1 MRACEV
7 SMKRPLFFPLI
18 LLLSFSAF
26 ADPVVTSLEPSFG
39 PASGGTEVTITGS
52 DLLPHIV
59 CALPCPTTVT
69 FGDVTVEVSEESAT
83 RLKVITPPHAAGTV
97 DVRVNVSGEEP
108 VRLPGAFTYQETAE
122 ATYTQVLLPVYL
134 DGIVDG
140 AGGSRWATDFWLRNN
155 GPNPVTFAPYPCP
168 PGQACPAVIPLT
180 TSLLPGRTYHGLP
193 QHFGEG
199 TTNPSRVFYLS
210 RDGAARVSAG
220 LRFADLSQG
229 TLNGGTDLPVI
240 REGELLTYPAQL
252 FNVPMDPNF
261 RVLLRV
267 YDVAQTSSSFHVSIH
282 RQEVGEPTLPLH
294 SFDLRVTTPQTGPFR
309 TEAAYGQF
317 DVTSLLA
324 LDHVQWPEA
333 VRIEIAPLTPG
344 SRFWAFASVTNN
356 TTNLVTLVTPQ

>member
-1 MRACEV
+1 
-7 SMKRPLFFPLI
+7 MKR
-18 LLLSFSAF
+18 LLLLFSLLFSFSAL

-39 PASGGTEVTITGS
+39 PTTGGTEVTITGS

-108 VRLPGAFTYQETAE
+108 VRVPGAFTYQVASEAE
-122 ATYTQVLLPVYL
+122 YEQVLLPVYL

-140 AGGSRWATDFWLRNN
+140 AGGSRWAVDFWMRNG
-155 GPNPVTFAPYPCP
+155 GPNPVRFAPFPCP
-168 PGQACPAVIPLT
+168 PGQACPAVVPLT
-180 TSLLPGRTYHGLP
+180 APLVPGHTYRGLP
-193 QHFGEG
+193 PNFGEG
-199 TTNPSRVFYLS
+199 STNPSRLFYLS
-210 RDGAARVSAG
+210 RDGVGRVAMS

-240 REGELLTYPAQL
+240 REREVLTHPAQL
-252 FNVPMDPNF
+252 FNVPLNSNF

-267 YDVAQTSSSFHVSIH
+267 YDVAQTASSFRVSVYP
-282 RQEVGEPTLPLH
+282 QAVGLTPPALH
-294 SFDLRVTTPQTGPFR
+294 TFDVTATTPQLGPLR

-317 DVTSLLA
+317 DVSSLLA
-324 LDHVQWPEA
+324 LDHVQWPET
-333 VRIEIAPLTPG
+333 VRLEVTPLTPG